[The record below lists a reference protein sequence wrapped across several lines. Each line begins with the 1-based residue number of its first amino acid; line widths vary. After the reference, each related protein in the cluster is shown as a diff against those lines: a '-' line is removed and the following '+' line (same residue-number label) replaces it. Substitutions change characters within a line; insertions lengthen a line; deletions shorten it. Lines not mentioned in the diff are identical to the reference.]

1 MQWRQNY
8 TATFAGRFSGGRL
21 TGNGTLHNVNSTRL
35 TGCTNA
41 GHPVD
46 CEPYQT
52 GPGDFPITV
61 SGTYD
66 SATGRGQGSFV
77 VGKVART
84 TTGTWS
90 TQ

>member
-8 TATFAGRFSGGRL
+8 TATFAGRVSGGRL

-41 GHPVD
+41 GHPVE
-46 CEPYQT
+46 CEPYRT
-52 GPGDFPITV
+52 GPGDYPITV

-66 SATGRGQGSFV
+66 SATGRGQGSLV